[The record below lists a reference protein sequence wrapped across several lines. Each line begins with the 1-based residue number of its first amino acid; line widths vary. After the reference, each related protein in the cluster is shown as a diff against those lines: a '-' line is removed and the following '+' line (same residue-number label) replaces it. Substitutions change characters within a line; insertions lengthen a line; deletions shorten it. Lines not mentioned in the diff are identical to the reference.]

1 MNVILLERIEKL
13 GQMGDVVAVK
23 PGYARNY
30 LLPGKKAMRATK
42 ENMAYFE
49 TQRQQLEAENLKRRD
64 EAAAVAEKLDG
75 LKVSVIRSAGE
86 TGQLYGSVNA
96 RDIANAVTESGFTVS
111 RNQVV
116 LDKPVKMLGLFDF
129 RVRLHPE
136 VDSTVTVNV
145 ARSTE
150 EAAEQEKLGRAILSV
165 AAEEEEAERL
175 AAAAA
180 AEAMFEPEAAE
191 QAEAVVAGIE
201 EDPAEEEAPAHAAPA
216 DDSGPDADTAVS
228 DTANADSDG
237 ADRKDA

>member
-1 MNVILLERIEKL
+1 MNVILLERIERL
-13 GQMGDVVAVK
+13 GQMGDVVTVK

-30 LLPGKKAMRATK
+30 LLPSKKAMRATK
-42 ENMAYFE
+42 ENLAYFD
-49 TQRQQLEAENLKRRD
+49 TQRQQLEADNLHRRD
-64 EAAAVAEKLDG
+64 EAGAVAEKLNG

-96 RDIANAVTESGFTVS
+96 RDIANAVTEAGFSVS

-116 LDKPVKMLGLFDF
+116 LDRPVKMLGLFDF
-129 RVRLHPE
+129 RVKLHPE

-145 ARSTE
+145 ARSVE

-165 AAEEEEAERL
+165 AAEEEEADRA

-191 QAEAVVAGIE
+191 QVQAVVSGID
-201 EDPAEEEAPAHAAPA
+201 EDPADETAPAQSTAAEDAAPDTDIA
-216 DDSGPDADTAVS
+216 DAETDEAEK
-228 DTANADSDG
+228 
-237 ADRKDA
+237 KDA

>member
-42 ENMAYFE
+42 ENMAYFD
-49 TQRQQLEAENLKRRD
+49 TQRQQLEADNLKRRD
-64 EAAAVAEKLDG
+64 EAATVAEKLDG

-116 LDKPVKMLGLFDF
+116 LDRPVKMLGLFDF

-145 ARSTE
+145 ARSAE

-165 AAEEEEAERL
+165 AAEEEEADRL

-191 QAEAVVAGIE
+191 QAEAVAAGIE
-201 EDPAEEEAPAHAAPA
+201 EDPLEEDAPAHAMAADDTAPDTGNAESGPA
-216 DDSGPDADTAVS
+216 DADGD
-228 DTANADSDG
+228 DT
-237 ADRKDA
+237 DRKDA

>member
-13 GQMGDVVAVK
+13 GQMGDVVTVK

-30 LLPGKKAMRATK
+30 LLPSKKAMRATK
-42 ENMAYFE
+42 ENLAYFN
-49 TQRQQLEAENLKRRD
+49 TQRQQLEADNLQRRD
-64 EAAAVAEKLDG
+64 EAGSVAEKLNG

-96 RDIANAVTESGFTVS
+96 RDIANAVTEAGFTVS

-116 LDKPVKMLGLFDF
+116 LDRPVKTLGLFDF

-145 ARSTE
+145 ARSAE

-165 AAEEEEAERL
+165 AAEEEEADRI

-191 QAEAVVAGIE
+191 QVQAVASGIE
-201 EDPAEEEAPAHAAPA
+201 EDPAEAEAPVETAAAEDAAP
-216 DDSGPDADTAVS
+216 DSGNDDAESDDTEP
-228 DTANADSDG
+228 
-237 ADRKDA
+237 KDA